1 MEKMLHKYKKTLL
14 IIMILAIAMSLTACG
29 SAVQTVKSGEMEI
42 KISKEY
48 KASSLA
54 NATWYYTSPDSIA
67 MGIRSSKEDIE
78 KSGLEVNSLQDY
90 VEAYIKANDIPK
102 DTEVVSTESYEYFE
116 YKRKVSGIMYSYITC
131 AYDSS
136 DAYWLVSFA
145 CYKEMYNDYR
155 TDFLEAA
162 DSVKFTNRE

>member
-1 MEKMLHKYKKTLL
+1 MSIKEQSLNYKKVNE
-14 IIMILAIAMSLTACG
+14 S
-29 SAVQTVKSGEMEI
+29 SNKKEEVPI
-42 KISKEY
+42 K
-48 KASSLA
+48 
-54 NATWYYTSPDSIA
+54 TSQS
-67 MGIRSSKEDIE
+67 M
-78 KSGLEVNSLQDY
+78 N
-90 VEAYIKANDIPK
+90 
-102 DTEVVSTESYEYFE
+102 TESYEYFE